1 MPDSQTT
8 QLFSPVCCHP
18 PDHVAP
24 YTPSLP
30 SSEEG
35 VGLWERTRGGVRL
48 GYCCRFLLLFFL
60 FLFFSFFVFHFLFLI
75 FKKNFF
81 FFFFQVCSLRDR
93 LIHI

>member
-35 VGLWERTRGGVRL
+35 VRLWERTRGWVAVRV
-48 GYCCRFLLLFFL
+48 LLPISSS
-60 FLFFSFFVFHFLFLI
+60 SFFFP
-75 FKKNFF
+75 FF
-81 FFFFQVCSLRDR
+81 FFFFFFFFPFLF
-93 LIHI
+93 LI